1 MAIDYREHKSVNK
14 NRPRK
19 QPAWIFLIF
28 LLIAVIVAFTIG
40 VATGWLIF
48 RPTSRISADN
58 RAGVSADV
66 NQKGSQVPASGKQQ
80 ISAEPAGKTQDP
92 ILTFYETL
100 PKGNKGVIGSGVNPA
115 KPGEHAPVKAALPAK
130 PAAVAKPAP
139 PAETEQQA
147 KEAVKAPAKSPEP
160 SSARETGVNKEGA
173 VKEDDGK
180 RKFTVQVASFHS
192 KKEAEEIRDQLKA
205 SGIASYIV
213 ESIIPEKG
221 TLYRVRVGRHLDL
234 QSAHELAGKAGKG
247 SILISE

>member
-19 QPAWIFLIF
+19 QPAWIFLIS
-28 LLIAVIVAFTIG
+28 LLIAVTVAFTIG

-48 RPTSRISADN
+48 RPTSRMSADN
-58 RAGVSADV
+58 RAGVPADA
-66 NQKGSQVPASGKQQ
+66 NQKGSAAPAPGKQQ

-130 PAAVAKPAP
+130 PAAVAKPASP
-139 PAETEQQA
+139 GETEQQA

-160 SSARETGVNKEGA
+160 SSARETGAREDA
-173 VKEDDGK
+173 VREDDGK
-180 RKFTVQVASFHS
+180 RKFTVQVASFHIR
-192 KKEAEEIRDQLKA
+192 KEAEEIRDQLKA
-205 SGIASYIV
+205 SGITAYIV
-213 ESIIPEKG
+213 ESNVPEKG

>member
-1 MAIDYREHKSVNK
+1 MVLDYREHKSVNK

-19 QPAWIFLIF
+19 QPAGIFFLS
-28 LLIAVIVAFTIG
+28 LLIAVIVAFTLG

-66 NQKGSQVPASGKQQ
+66 NQKGAVAPAPDKPQ
-80 ISAEPAGKTQDP
+80 ISAEPAGKAQDP
-92 ILTFYETL
+92 VLTFYETL
-100 PKGNKGVIGSGVNPA
+100 PKGSTGVIGSGVNPA
-115 KPGEHAPVKAALPAK
+115 KPGEPAPVKAALQPK
-130 PAAVAKPAP
+130 PAPVAKPAK
-139 PAETEQQA
+139 PAETEQQP

-160 SSARETGVNKEGA
+160 SSAKETAAKEGA
-173 VKEDDGK
+173 VKDDDGK
-180 RKFTVQVASFHS
+180 RKFAVQVASFHA
-192 KKEAEEIRDQLKA
+192 KKEAEELRDQLKA
-205 SGIASYIV
+205 SGIAAYIV
-213 ESIIPEKG
+213 ESNVPEKG